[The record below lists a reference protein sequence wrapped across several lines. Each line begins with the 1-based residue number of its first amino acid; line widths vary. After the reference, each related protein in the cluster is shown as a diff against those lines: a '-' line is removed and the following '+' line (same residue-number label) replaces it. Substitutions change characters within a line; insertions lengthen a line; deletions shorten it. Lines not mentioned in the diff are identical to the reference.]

1 MKHFF
6 TISLCFLALSLSAQ
20 EACPN
25 TYDGNADGSV
35 TINDL
40 LDLLGV
46 FGDSDTDS
54 VADILELLGQ
64 FGCTS
69 GCAVDLNDD
78 DATNVQDILILLAAF
93 GTEC

>member
-1 MKHFF
+1 V
-6 TISLCFLALSLSAQ
+6 I
-20 EACPN
+20 
-25 TYDGNADGSV
+25 
-35 TINDL
+35 
-40 LDLLGV
+40 
-46 FGDSDTDS
+46 S